1 MRKLFAYSHTYK
13 NCRKPLINDTY
24 FNPLAITFSYNKA
37 MALHTKGDIKPFD
50 MSRLNTR
57 YYLKIKQMPT
67 YIHFYGG
74 EPKEIFMSGEKSQI
88 LAFFKSVYKYYK

>member
-57 YYLKIKQMPT
+57 YYLKIKQNRKKTPLIVHVIKLHQS
-67 YIHFYGG
+67 YLLFVVVLL
-74 EPKEIFMSGEKSQI
+74 FWS
-88 LAFFKSVYKYYK
+88 FFKPI